1 MASIIEVCVQ
11 YHESNFKLFF
21 LCKNAKKKMHTNLG
35 MPSPFESNEVL
46 SQRQISIL
54 QRIAEDFK
62 QENIDSEVLQLIK
75 QESSLSLRALDWL
88 VTNYSKKINVIC
100 RTLTTQT
107 MFNIFHNYKVS
118 LTHYRRR
125 NFDPFRRRSRIFLI
139 YDNERLE
146 TTVGQCNFLHWAHMN
161 GVLTYAISHS
171 FEIEKDMNMAS
182 SRQKAERKKQSQDG
196 VPYKR
201 KELSKA
207 PMTKCQVYKV
217 ETHVTFDNSDWN

>member
-1 MASIIEVCVQ
+1 M
-11 YHESNFKLFF
+11 N
-21 LCKNAKKKMHTNLG
+21 TN
-35 MPSPFESNEVL
+35 PAIPNPFQSDEVL

-54 QRIAEDFK
+54 QRISEDFK
-62 QENIDSEVLQLIK
+62 EENIDGEVLKLIR
-75 QESSLSLRALDWL
+75 QESTLSLRALDWL
-88 VTNYSKKINVIC
+88 VTNYSKKTNVIC

-125 NFDPFRRRSRIFLI
+125 NFDPFRRRSRIFLVHG
-139 YDNERLE
+139 DERLV

-171 FEIEKDMNMAS
+171 AEIERDMNMAS

-196 VPYKR
+196 IPYKR

>member
-1 MASIIEVCVQ
+1 
-11 YHESNFKLFF
+11 
-21 LCKNAKKKMHTNLG
+21 MHTNISI
-35 MPSPFESNEVL
+35 PSPFESDEQL

-54 QRIAEDFK
+54 QRISEDFK
-62 QENIDSEVLQLIK
+62 EQNVDIEVLKLIK

-88 VTNYSKKINVIC
+88 VTNYSKKTNVIC
-100 RTLTTQT
+100 RTRQTKT

-139 YDNERLE
+139 HNEERLE

-161 GVLTYAISHS
+161 GVLEYAITHS
-171 FEIEKDMNMAS
+171 TEIEKDMNLAS
-182 SRQKAERKKQSQDG
+182 SRQKAERKKQTQDG
-196 VPYKR
+196 LPYKR

-207 PMTKCQVYKV
+207 PLTKCQVYKV

>member
-1 MASIIEVCVQ
+1 
-11 YHESNFKLFF
+11 
-21 LCKNAKKKMHTNLG
+21 MHTNSTV
-35 MPSPFESNEVL
+35 PSPFESDELL

-54 QRIAEDFK
+54 KRISHDFTED
-62 QENIDSEVLQLIK
+62 NIDGEVLNLIR
-75 QESSLSLRALDWL
+75 QDSALSLRALDWL
-88 VTNYSKKINVIC
+88 VTNYSKKTNVIC

-125 NFDPFRRRSRIFLI
+125 NFDPFRRRSRIFLV
-139 YDNERLE
+139 YEDKRLE
-146 TTVGQCNFLHWAHMN
+146 TTVGQCNFLHWAYMN
-161 GVLTYAISHS
+161 GVLTYAMLHS
-171 FEIEKDMNMAS
+171 AEIEKDMNAAS
-182 SRQKAERKKQSQDG
+182 SRQKADRKKQNQDG

-217 ETHVTFDNSDWN
+217 ETHVSFDNSDWI